1 MDSLQLALL
10 CRDLADNK
18 KAENILVLDVR
29 KLSSITDYFVL
40 ASGSTE
46 PHLRAI
52 VSEITDRLRKEH
64 EVRAR
69 AVEGCSST
77 TDIPPNTFF
86 AAAVSGTGCNV
97 CALPTGTLT
106 GATCGPTTCLEG
118 CLANGTLNNDFF
130 GCGTL
135 GTPLTTDCDGLD
147 RASGNNCTA
156 LTTTWQ
162 CNGETMESRTVTKS
176 GAANGGV
183 LCCRE

>member
-1 MDSLQLALL
+1 M
-10 CRDLADNK
+10 
-18 KAENILVLDVR
+18 
-29 KLSSITDYFVL
+29 
-40 ASGSTE
+40 
-46 PHLRAI
+46 
-52 VSEITDRLRKEH
+52 
-64 EVRAR
+64 RAR